1 MKRYLPGFVAAVAA
15 VATLGAQ
22 QPPAQQPPVPPATAQ
37 PAQPPVQDP
46 RQPPSGQR
54 PPVFRGGTN
63 QVRVDVTVLN
73 KKGDPLT
80 DLTRDDF
87 EIREDGIVQDIANLK
102 LIEATGAAPDDDTS
116 LPIRSQYHAAAE
128 AARDDI
134 RVFVIFWDEYHI
146 GEMGPAIRARA
157 ALENFVQV
165 AFGPTD
171 LVALMDQLTPTDTIK
186 FTRDRRE
193 LADQVHKLRGRQ
205 GVYVPARSAVE
216 EAQMYRARDVE
227 MLRAQVTATALEST
241 IAFLG
246 SIKEGRKSIL
256 FVSQT
261 IGRVGATQMD
271 TFNWLSSAIKL
282 ANANNTSIYSFDP
295 RGLDMNVRPS
305 DILHSLADETGGKQ
319 ISNNEPA
326 VALRDVVKNASAF
339 YLLGYSSSRNPADGK
354 YHKIEVKVKRPG
366 VEVRARSGYFAP
378 SLTDVDEAKKKAEAY
393 APPPEISKALS
404 TLFEAPHVTVSGD
417 LWAGAEPGPDGK
429 PKVIIAWTSRK
440 EKEDTDHVVSIR
452 ASNASGQVY
461 FDGPL
466 RSNRVEF
473 AAAPGVVKIRRS
485 LLDPDGSVSD
495 KTDTTIDVPDFA
507 AAPISIS
514 SPIVFRAR
522 TPLQLRAIQADPDP
536 MPFAGRQFERTDRIL
551 LRFGVFGPSAKDAT
565 VAATLLSRQ
574 GAKLATIPLKT
585 TTAGHYEIDLAIGS
599 VARGDYVFEIAASHG
614 ADQAKALVSFRV
626 N

>member
-1 MKRYLPGFVAAVAA
+1 MRPHPLGLVAALA
-15 VATLGAQ
+15 VASTLGAQ
-22 QPPAQQPPVPPATAQ
+22 QPPAQQPAAQ
-37 PAQPPVQDP
+37 PAQPAQTQTQDP
-46 RQPPSGQR
+46 QSQPPAGQR

-73 KKGDPLT
+73 KRGDPIT
-80 DLTRDDF
+80 DLSREDF
-87 EIREDGIVQDIANLK
+87 EVREDGVVQDIANLK
-102 LIEATGAAPDDDTS
+102 LVEATGAAPDDDTS

-157 ALENFVQV
+157 ALDNFVQL

-171 LVALMDQLTPTDTIK
+171 LVALMDQLTPTDAIK

-193 LADQVHKLRGRQ
+193 LAEQVHKLRGRQ

-246 SIKEGRKSIL
+246 SIKEGHKSIL

-261 IGRVGATQMD
+261 IGRVGATPMD
-271 TFNWLSSAIKL
+271 TFSWLSNAIKL

-326 VALRDVVKNASAF
+326 MSLRDVVKNASAF
-339 YLLGYSSSRNPADGK
+339 YLLGYSSARNPADGK

-366 VEVRARSGYFAP
+366 AEVRARSGYFAP

-404 TLFEAPHVTVSGD
+404 TLFEAPHITISGD
-417 LWAGAEPGPDGK
+417 LWAGAQPGPDGK
-429 PKVIIAWTSRK
+429 PRVMIAWTSRD
-440 EKEDTDHVVSIR
+440 EKDDNVSIR
-452 ASNASGQVY
+452 ASGADGQVY

-466 RSNRVEF
+466 RSNRTEF
-473 AAAPGVVKIRRS
+473 TAAPGVVKIRRS
-485 LLDPDGSVSD
+485 LMDPDGSVSD
-495 KTDTTIDVPDFA
+495 KAETTIDVPDFS
-507 AAPISIS
+507 AAPLSIS
-514 SPIVFRAR
+514 SPVLFRAR
-522 TPLQLRAIQADPDP
+522 TPLQLRSLQAAPDP
-536 MPFAGRQFERTDRIL
+536 APFAGRQFERTDRVL

-565 VAATLLSRQ
+565 VTATLLSRQ
-574 GAKLATIPLKT
+574 GAKLAAIPLKT
-585 TTAGHYEIDLAIGS
+585 TAPGHYEIDLPIGS
-599 VARGDYVFEIAASHG
+599 VARGDYVFEIVASHG
-614 ADQAKALVSFRV
+614 ADQAKTLVSFRV